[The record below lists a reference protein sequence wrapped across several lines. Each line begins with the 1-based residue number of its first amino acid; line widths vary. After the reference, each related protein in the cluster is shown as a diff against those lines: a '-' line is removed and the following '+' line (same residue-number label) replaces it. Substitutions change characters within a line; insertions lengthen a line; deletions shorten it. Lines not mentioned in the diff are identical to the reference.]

1 MIAANGKNAPAP
13 WVPFTRAGC
22 DVGGVGTANIEL
34 ENATADVPVV
44 FGANSLEEAEVKA
57 NPNLANAD
65 FIGIAVHCATNSD
78 LCKAGHSK
86 PDLLPDEPGN
96 PTISPA
102 CPATKM
108 RPSDQ
113 SERAADRPRRRRQR
127 TRTGTSVS
135 RLRRHGAQGL
145 TGVCR
150 GDAGTRYTHHVQ
162 LRLGCARAPW

>member
-78 LCKAGHSK
+78 LPKKQATRNRTSC
-86 PDLLPDEPGN
+86 PTN
-96 PTISPA
+96 QVTTTISTA
-102 CPATKM
+102 CSATNM
-108 RPSDQ
+108 S
-113 SERAADRPRRRRQR
+113 PRVV
-127 TRTGTSVS
+127 RTG
-135 RLRRHGAQGL
+135 R
-145 TGVCR
+145 
-150 GDAGTRYTHHVQ
+150 
-162 LRLGCARAPW
+162 